1 MRRYAVAMSLL
12 AAAWAET
19 PQSKQVEVFGQKIHY
34 VEAGSGPNVIL
45 LHGLGGDSTNWA
57 ATVPA
62 LAASYHVW
70 APDQIGFGAS
80 DKPLINYRV
89 GTLVDFLEGFCKKA
103 GIDKAVVVGNSLGGW
118 TAMAFTLAHPERVQ
132 KLVLVDS
139 AGYSFNQSPV
149 KPTRQML
156 AGLNPSTVDGAK
168 AVLTM
173 IFANPA
179 FATRANAERLL
190 EEHMRKNDGYTID
203 QFIDSL
209 LRGDDVLDGKL
220 GGIKVPTLI
229 LWGREDRLT
238 ALASGQ
244 QFAKDIG
251 GAQLTVLDGCG
262 HVPQMECAGPFNAA
276 VLKFLG
282 TEMTSNR

>member
-1 MRRYAVAMSLL
+1 
-12 AAAWAET
+12 
-19 PQSKQVEVFGQKIHY
+19 
-34 VEAGSGPNVIL
+34 
-45 LHGLGGDSTNWA
+45 
-57 ATVPA
+57 
-62 LAASYHVW
+62 
-70 APDQIGFGAS
+70 
-80 DKPLINYRV
+80 
-89 GTLVDFLEGFCKKA
+89 
-103 GIDKAVVVGNSLGGW
+103 
-118 TAMAFTLAHPERVQ
+118 
-132 KLVLVDS
+132 
-139 AGYSFNQSPV
+139 
-149 KPTRQML
+149 
-156 AGLNPSTVDGAK
+156 
-168 AVLTM
+168 
-173 IFANPA
+173 
-179 FATRANAERLL
+179 
-190 EEHMRKNDGYTID
+190 MRKNDGYTID

-209 LRGDDVLDGKL
+209 LRGDDILDGKL